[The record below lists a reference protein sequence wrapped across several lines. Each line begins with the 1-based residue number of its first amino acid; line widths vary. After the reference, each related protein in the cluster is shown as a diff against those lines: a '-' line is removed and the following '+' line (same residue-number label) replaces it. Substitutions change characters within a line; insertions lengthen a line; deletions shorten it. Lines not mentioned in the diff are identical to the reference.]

1 MAETIEIHFK
11 NSRGER
17 AVLVATLPVAIRYTT
32 PGGKKA
38 RSIVRPGKKAE
49 SIFLDGFDGPSTGG
63 PAPGVD
69 LQADDPSI
77 SSESLITS
85 LSGGNDDSIQA
96 GPGVCYEIGRQ
107 VFCW

>member
-17 AVLVATLPVAIRYTT
+17 AVLVATLPVAIRYTAN
-32 PGGKKA
+32 GKKA
-38 RSIVRPGKKAE
+38 RSVVRPGKDAK
-49 SIFLDGFDGPSTGG
+49 SIFLDGPNGPSREG

-77 SSESLITS
+77 SSENLITS
-85 LSGGNDDSIQA
+85 LSAGNDDSIGA
-96 GPGVCYEIGRQ
+96 GPGVCYEIGGQ